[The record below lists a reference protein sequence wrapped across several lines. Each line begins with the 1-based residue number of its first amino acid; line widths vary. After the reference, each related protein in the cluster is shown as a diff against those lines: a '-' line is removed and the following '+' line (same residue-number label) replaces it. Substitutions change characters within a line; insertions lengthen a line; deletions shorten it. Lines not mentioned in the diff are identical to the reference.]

1 MKVGGREIKIARLW
15 RKQGGFGRGWNQMVS
30 RVQGV
35 GYSIL
40 ELRFFLTRNKFRG
53 AT

>member
-1 MKVGGREIKIARLW
+1 MKVGGREKNCSAVAETGW
-15 RKQGGFGRGWNQMVS
+15 FWSGWNQTVS